1 MSTATSDAGSL
12 ARELLKRIG
21 DGAEPNEVAALF
33 GEHLEWEIAG
43 DEGALPWIGKRS
55 GRRAMADFLRETRAD
70 IERLRFDVTDILT
83 SETRAAIVGSLA
95 SKIKRTGRIVESDFV
110 IVLTVANGKIIR
122 FHMLE
127 NSFAVSKAARA

>member
-12 ARELLKRIG
+12 ARELLMRIG

-95 SKIKRTGRIVESDFV
+95 SKIKRTGRIVEADFV
-110 IVLTVANGKIIR
+110 
-122 FHMLE
+122 
-127 NSFAVSKAARA
+127 